1 MSIIEPL
8 IQQVLIMF
16 LLMGMGYALNR
27 LGILSEQAAI
37 EFGKLL
43 INLVIPAIILKSFWI
58 EYSFQRMYELGMTLM
73 LSAAMLLLACVVA
86 RLLFRGRPIDIFCC
100 GILECWICGNTPC

>member
-27 LGILSEQAAI
+27 LAILSEQAAI

-43 INLVIPAIILKSFWI
+43 INLVIPAIILKLFGSV
-58 EYSFQRMYELGMTLM
+58 RPNLTR
-73 LSAAMLLLACVVA
+73 SAV
-86 RLLFRGRPIDIFCC
+86 RRTGK
-100 GILECWICGNTPC
+100 